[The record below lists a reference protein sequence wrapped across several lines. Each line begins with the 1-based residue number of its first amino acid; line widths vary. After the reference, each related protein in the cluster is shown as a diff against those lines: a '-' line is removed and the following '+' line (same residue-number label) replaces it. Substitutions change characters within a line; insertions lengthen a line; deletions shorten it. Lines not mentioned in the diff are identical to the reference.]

1 MCQWVFVMFAKTVK
15 KQDKKIYKNKK
26 RISPSVVAAIG
37 TIIIIIGG
45 FFLSYHYVQSKKVM
59 VYDYMNNIFYS
70 SGKEVSVPEEE
81 EIINNHND
89 TEIPNVSNNQYIG
102 YLEIPKINFNK
113 GFYKKESELNDVDK
127 NLLLVKEA
135 DYPNVSAGNLI
146 IAGHS
151 GTAWNSFFNDLYQL
165 AVGDEAKVKFNDKV
179 YTYKFVN
186 IYKAAKTGTISI
198 YRNSKRTTLTL
209 VTCTNNDSTTQT
221 IYIGELESIE

>member
-1 MCQWVFVMFAKTVK
+1 MFIKTAK
-15 KQDKKIYKNKK
+15 KQTHNTKIKK

-45 FFLSYHYVQSKKVM
+45 FFLSYNYVQSKKVM
-59 VYDYMNNIFYS
+59 VYDYMSNVFYS
-70 SGKEVSVPEEE
+70 SGRVVSSTPEEE
-81 EIINNHND
+81 FMNNDD
-89 TEIPNVSNNQYIG
+89 TEIPNVSDNQYIG

-113 GFYKKESELNDVDK
+113 GFYKKESSLNDVDK

-135 DYPNVSAGNLI
+135 NYPNVSKGNLI

-151 GTAWNSFFNDLYQL
+151 GTAWNSFFNDLYKL
-165 AVGDEAKVKFNDKV
+165 SVGDIAKVKFNNKT
-179 YTYKFVN
+179 YTYKLVN

-198 YRNSKRTTLTL
+198 YRNVNRTTLTL

-221 IYIGELESIE
+221 IYIGELETIE